1 LAGAGIQGQGGRG
14 HPRIEAQKCKSL
26 PRRAACDY
34 RAAPF
39 TGTLAHY
46 NAPMLTHLALKD
58 FAVVR
63 ATELEFGPG
72 MTVISGETGAGKS
85 LLVDALGFLSGLRA
99 DSGVVRH
106 GSERAEL
113 SADFDLSAS
122 PAALEWLRG
131 NELDEDGQCQLR
143 RVIRADG
150 GSRAWIN
157 GRPATL
163 AQLAQL
169 AGLLVEIHG
178 QHEHQALLSR
188 ANQLALLDGH
198 ARNEAERSAVRAA
211 AADWQAL
218 LDERQA
224 LQSQGDVSD
233 RIGWLEHQL
242 AELER
247 EDLDPVAL
255 EALDAAHRRQANAAG
270 LIAACD
276 ETLDRL
282 GGEDAPSLA
291 RQLQQARAGLARAA
305 ADEPRLAEAVALL
318 EGAGVQ
324 VEEALAVVGRIR
336 DDLELD
342 PARLDELERRLG
354 RIHDLARKHRLA
366 PVELAAHRDGIAVEL
381 ERLRGAG
388 ERLDRLDGEIAAAA
402 VGWRE
407 AATALS
413 ATRSA
418 AADALGTAATA
429 LIAELGMGGGRFL
442 VELEPVEGQRP
453 DPHGAERAEFLIA
466 ANAGQPPRPLRKVAS
481 GGELSRISLAIE
493 VAALGSDMVPTMVFD
508 EVDSGIGG
516 AVAQI
521 VGRKL
526 RQLGRAR
533 QVLCV
538 THLPQVAAQ
547 GHAHYRVSKAP
558 VEGITRS
565 AVELLDDAG
574 RERELARMLG
584 GVEIGAEAH
593 AAARRLLDEAVAADG
608 RAVEAAPAQRPRR
621 SGTR

>member
-1 LAGAGIQGQGGRG
+1 
-14 HPRIEAQKCKSL
+14 
-26 PRRAACDY
+26 
-34 RAAPF
+34 
-39 TGTLAHY
+39 
-46 NAPMLTHLALKD
+46 MLTHLALKD

-113 SADFDLSAS
+113 AAEFDLAGHA
-122 PAALEWLRG
+122 PARDWLRDH
-131 NELDEDGQCQLR
+131 ELDEDGQCQLR
-143 RVIRADG
+143 RILRADG

-157 GRPATL
+157 GRPVTL
-163 AQLAQL
+163 AQLGEL

-178 QHEHQALLSR
+178 QHEHQSLLSR
-188 ANQLALLDGH
+188 ASQLALLDGH
-198 ARNEAERSAVRAA
+198 AGNEAERAAVRAA
-211 AADWQAL
+211 ATAWQAL
-218 LDERQA
+218 LAEREA
-224 LQSQGDVSD
+224 LQAQGDVSD
-233 RIGWLEHQL
+233 RIGWLEHQM

-247 EDLDPVAL
+247 EDLDPAAL

-270 LIAACD
+270 LIAVCD
-276 ETLDRL
+276 DALARL
-282 GGEDAPSLA
+282 GGDEVPSLA
-291 RQLQQARAGLARAA
+291 RLLQQARAGLARAA
-305 ADEPRLAEAVALL
+305 GHEPRLAEAHCLL

-324 VEEALAVVGRIR
+324 IEEALALVGRIR

-342 PARLDELERRLG
+342 PARLEELERRLG
-354 RIHDLARKHRLA
+354 RVHDLARKHRLA
-366 PVELAAHRDGIAVEL
+366 PAELAAHRDGVAAEL

-402 VGWRE
+402 AAWRE
-407 AATALS
+407 AAAVLGATRRSAGDALS
-413 ATRSA
+413 AAT
-418 AADALGTAATA
+418 TA
-429 LIAELGMGGGRFL
+429 LIDELGMGGGRFR
-442 VELEPVEGQRP
+442 VELEPVDGRRP
-453 DPHGAERAEFLIA
+453 DPNGAERVEFLVA

-493 VAALGSDMVPTMVFD
+493 VAALGSDAVPTMVFD

-526 RQLGRAR
+526 RALGRAR

-565 AVELLDDAG
+565 AVERLDDAG

-584 GVEIGAEAH
+584 GVEVGAEAH
-593 AAARRLLDEAVAADG
+593 AAARRLLDEAVATDAQ
-608 RAVEAAPAQRPRR
+608 AEAAAAPRR
-621 SGTR
+621 NRRAATA